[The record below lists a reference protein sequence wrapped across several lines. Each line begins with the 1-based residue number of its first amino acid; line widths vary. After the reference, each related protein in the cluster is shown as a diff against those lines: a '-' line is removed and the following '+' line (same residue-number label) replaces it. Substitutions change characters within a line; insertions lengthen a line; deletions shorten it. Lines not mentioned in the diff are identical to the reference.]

1 MFAVDGFVKE
11 VGVWDPA
18 GHLALAPDLFVFA
31 VLTADHVVAVEGAW
45 FGESAAENL
54 FLPGFLEIDTVVTGE
69 RPVAAVLASATVVA
83 LEFVVDVAHLV
94 GVSAFSVANGV
105 LALGSLLVL
114 PIPAIPTFTEMFLGP
129 VVVWNT
135 DHLSTSTFAETAR
148 ISHALSKAV
157 LHESGVTVT
166 LVLCSASNATD
177 HVLAVCA
184 FALANVFLCH
194 GSHFRT

>member
-1 MFAVDGFVKE
+1 LFAVDGFVKE

-18 GHLALAPDLFVFA
+18 RHLALAPDLFVFA
-31 VLTADHVVAVEGAW
+31 VFTADHVVAVKGAW

-54 FLPGFLEIDTVVTGE
+54 FLPGFLKIDAVVTGK
-69 RPVAAVLASATVVA
+69 RPVAAVLTSTTVIA

-94 GVSAFSVANGV
+94 SVSTFSVANGV

-114 PIPAIPTFTEMFLGP
+114 PIPTIPTFTEMFLGP

-135 DHLSTSTFAETAR
+135 NHLGTSTFAETAR
-148 ISHALSKAV
+148 ISYALSKAV
-157 LHESGVTVT
+157 LHESRVTVT
-166 LVLCSASNATD
+166 LVFCSASNATD
-177 HVLAVCA
+177 HVLALCA

-194 GSHFRT
+194 GSHLWT